1 MTTALLLLLLVIV
14 IGILIAVVIGSNRSR
29 GKESTM
35 KSAQPTPRDPFAPEG
50 DTTGDPRTLKAGD
63 MLDWGHER
71 TWIRGSLRLSEGGFT
86 WSEHFLE
93 VDGGKRWLS
102 VEEDP
107 DLELVL
113 WTARPDTELTPHA
126 KTLEF
131 EGVTYRLEE
140 RGSGSYRS
148 EGTTGLRAQGG
159 LDYADYES
167 ADGRLLSFER
177 FDHGGWEVATGQ
189 KILPGSF
196 TIYPGS

>member
-1 MTTALLLLLLVIV
+1 MTTALLLLLLVI
-14 IGILIAVVIGSNRSR
+14 IGILIAVVITSNRSR
-29 GKESTM
+29 KKESTM
-35 KSAQPTPRDPFAPEG
+35 KSPQPTPRDPFANEG

-63 MLDWGHER
+63 MLDFGHER

-113 WTARPDTELTPHA
+113 WTGRPDTELTPHA

-140 RGSGSYRS
+140 RGTGSYRS

-177 FDHGGWEVATGQ
+177 FDHGGWEAATGQ

>member
-1 MTTALLLLLLVIV
+1 MTTQLLLLLAVLVV
-14 IGILIAVVIGSNRSR
+14 GVVIGVVIVSNRAKKNENVR
-29 GKESTM
+29 
-35 KSAQPTPRDPFAPEG
+35 AQTPPTPRDPFANEG

-71 TWIRGSLRLSEGGFT
+71 TWIRGSLRLSEGGYT

-113 WTARPDTELTPHA
+113 WTGRPDTELTPHA
-126 KTLEF
+126 KTLRF

-140 RGSGSYRS
+140 KGTGSYRS

-167 ADGRLLSFER
+167 DTGQLLSFER
-177 FDHGGWEVATGQ
+177 FDHGGWEAATGQ